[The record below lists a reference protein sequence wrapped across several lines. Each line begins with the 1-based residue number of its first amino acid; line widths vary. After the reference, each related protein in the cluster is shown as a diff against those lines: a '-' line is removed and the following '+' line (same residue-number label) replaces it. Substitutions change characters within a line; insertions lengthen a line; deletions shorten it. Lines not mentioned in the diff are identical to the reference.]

1 MRQGIGLQSYK
12 AIPSCLDNISWCMAR
27 LQAVQARACFQQL
40 LEFHEHMRMGN
51 GQTCMAAERCCVHA
65 CLPRT
70 YDVHSCACVLSSG
83 GCSRLQLFKDRCCMP
98 VRFTPLRLHTLGQPF
113 VTRKR
118 VELGNQG
125 RTCKSAQHLHTLVG
139 RCPWVCEP
147 TRQSGSLNID
157 T

>member
-12 AIPSCLDNISWCMAR
+12 AIPSCLDNSSWCMAR

-83 GCSRLQLFKDRCCMP
+83 GCKSLAAVQG
-98 VRFTPLRLHTLGQPF
+98 PLLHACALHTAAAAHSGPAVCHRETCRTGQSRENLQ
-113 VTRKR
+113 V
-118 VELGNQG
+118 
-125 RTCKSAQHLHTLVG
+125 CSASPYPGGPMPMGL
-139 RCPWVCEP
+139 
-147 TRQSGSLNID
+147 
-157 T
+157 